1 MKTQFVFELYLV
13 NQFIK
18 IYFVMEQSLELIRDQ
33 QKESWNK
40 FSTGWK
46 NWDAIVMDFLSP
58 MGKEIIRLIQP
69 AGNNR
74 VLDIAAGT
82 GEPGLTI
89 ASMLSEGKVIC
100 TDLSEDMLAVAREKA
115 TEKNIQNFET
125 KIADVTELPFDDN
138 SFDAISCRFGFMFFP
153 DMLLAAKEMTRV
165 LKPGGR
171 VAIAVWNVPQKNF
184 WVTAIMGSINK
195 NIQSP
200 PPPADA
206 PGMFR
211 CAAAGL
217 MQQIFK
223 DAGLK
228 NISETVIDSSLKMD
242 DNEMFWKMHTEVG
255 APIVAALNKADEAM
269 KTKIKAD
276 TFSQLDEK
284 FKGQPVTPEASALII
299 YGEK

>member
-1 MKTQFVFELYLV
+1 LTF
-13 NQFIK
+13 
-18 IYFVMEQSLELIRDQ
+18 IYFIIFLVKKITMEHSLTLIRDQ

-46 NWDAIVMDFLSP
+46 NWDNIVMDFLSP
-58 MGKEIIRLIQP
+58 MGKEIIRLIHP
-69 AGNNR
+69 SGEDI
-74 VLDIAAGT
+74 VLDVAAGT

-89 ASMLSEGKVIC
+89 AAMLSGGKVIS
-100 TDLSEDMLAVAREKA
+100 TDLSEDMLAVAKLKA
-115 TEKNIQNFET
+115 AAKNIKNFET
-125 KIADVTELPFDDN
+125 KIADVSELPFGDN

-153 DMLLAAKEMTRV
+153 DMQLAAKEMVRV

-195 NIQSP
+195 IMQLP
-200 PPPADA
+200 PPPAGA

-211 CAAAGL
+211 CAAPGL
-217 MQQIFK
+217 MQQIFT

-228 NISETVIDSSLKMD
+228 NISETVIDSSLNMD
-242 DNEMFWKMHTEVG
+242 NNEMFWKMHTEVG
-255 APIVAALNKADEAM
+255 APIVAALNKADEEM
-269 KTKIKAD
+269 KAKIKAD
-276 TFSQLDEK
+276 TFSRLDEK
-284 FKGQPVTPEASALII
+284 FSGLAVTPEASALII

>member
-1 MKTQFVFELYLV
+1 
-13 NQFIK
+13 
-18 IYFVMEQSLELIRDQ
+18 MENSLTLIRDQ

-40 FSTGWK
+40 FSNGWK
-46 NWDAIVMDFLSP
+46 DWDNIVMDFLSP
-58 MGKEIIRLIQP
+58 MGKEIIRLIHP
-69 AGNNR
+69 SGDDM

-89 ASMLSEGKVIC
+89 AGMLSSGKVIS
-100 TDLSEDMLAVAREKA
+100 TDLSENMLAVAREKA
-115 TEKNIQNFET
+115 TEKNVKNFET

-153 DMLLAAKEMTRV
+153 DMLLAAKEMARV

-184 WVTAIMGSINK
+184 WVTSIMGSINK
-195 NIQSP
+195 NMQLQ
-200 PPPADA
+200 PPPAGA

-211 CAAAGL
+211 CAAPGL

-228 NISETVIDSSLKMD
+228 NISETVVDSSIKME
-242 DNEMFWKMHTEVG
+242 DNETFWKMHTEVG
-255 APIVAALNKADEAM
+255 APIVAALNKADDEM
-269 KTKIKAD
+269 KAKIKAD

-284 FKGQPVTPEASALII
+284 FKGLPVAPEASALII

>member
-1 MKTQFVFELYLV
+1 
-13 NQFIK
+13 
-18 IYFVMEQSLELIRDQ
+18 MENSLTLIRDQ

-40 FSTGWK
+40 FSNGWK
-46 NWDAIVMDFLSP
+46 NWDNVVMEFLSP
-58 MGKEIIRLIQP
+58 MGKEIIRLIEP
-69 AGNNR
+69 SGDDV

-89 ASMLSEGKVIC
+89 AGMLSSGKVIS
-100 TDLSEDMLAVAREKA
+100 TDLSEDMLAVAKEKA
-115 TEKNIQNFET
+115 TERNLKNFVT

-138 SFDAISCRFGFMFFP
+138 SFDAVSCRFGFMFFP
-153 DMLLAAKEMTRV
+153 DMLLAAKEIARV

-184 WVTAIMGSINK
+184 WVTSIMGSINK
-195 NIQSP
+195 NMQLQ
-200 PPPADA
+200 PPPAGA

-211 CAAAGL
+211 CASPGL

-228 NISETVIDSSLKMD
+228 NISESVIDSSVKMD
-242 DNEMFWKMHTEVG
+242 NNEMFWKMHTEVG
-255 APIVAALNKADEAM
+255 APIVAALNKADEEM
-269 KTKIKAD
+269 KAKIKAD

-284 FKGQPVTPEASALII
+284 FKGLPVTPEASALII